1 MKIRITYQ
9 QEETRKM
16 RLILSFVKGLM
27 PATKVCFSDRH
38 APYYHVYLTFTPQA
52 NNGGEQQKQPPQ
64 SQIGSKLS

>member
-16 RLILSFVKGLM
+16 RLILSLVKGLM

-38 APYYHVYLTFTPQA
+38 APYFHAYLTVTPPAENSNRQ
-52 NNGGEQQKQPPQ
+52 
-64 SQIGSKLS
+64 